1 MTIATNCSKTRNR
14 ITALRVTPLVRKLSA
29 KAS

>member
-1 MTIATNCSKTRNR
+1 LRKTRNR
-14 ITALRVTPLVRKLSA
+14 ITALRVTPLARKVTA